1 MSWGAG
7 SDLTS
12 SGTLAPGQQNP
23 VTMSIRK
30 FLFVLGLQFLYL
42 LYVTVILVL
51 EKGGNKLSLEVKA
64 AFFFFFFFFGPD
76 LMT

>member
-51 EKGGNKLSLEVKA
+51 EKRGKQIVPRGKGCL
-64 AFFFFFFFFGPD
+64 FFFFFFGPD